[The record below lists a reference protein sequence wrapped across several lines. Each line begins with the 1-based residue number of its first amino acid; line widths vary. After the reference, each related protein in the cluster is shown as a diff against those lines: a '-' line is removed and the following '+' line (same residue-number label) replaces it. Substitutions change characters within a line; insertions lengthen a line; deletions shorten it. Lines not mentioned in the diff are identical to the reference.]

1 MAQGMEG
8 IIRPF
13 ANRDVAPTRF
23 GLPGSSNAPD
33 INLIITVQGVARTV
47 AFSYTQTL
55 TQYIGNVSQEADTG
69 FLGST

>member
-13 ANRDVAPTRF
+13 TDRSVSPTRF
-23 GLPGSSNAPD
+23 GLPGSASAPD
-33 INLIITVQGVARTV
+33 VNLIITVQGVAKTV